1 MSKKDLN
8 QKQNVRFVV
17 EEIEYTLD
25 RVQGGTI
32 FLGVISKFHW
42 FFRVHWQSCRLHVL
56 PGPHPEAS
64 WVRCLCISRI
74 PLVLRTSSFSSW
86 APLLCD
92 SITGATSVCVCVC
105 VWASVWAIDHEA
117 FIIAFHDFAVLYAR
131 SFTLGGDTNRESF
144 CGKDCWRWVGVVGAG
159 HWTSSVC
166 HVPCAICHVFGLPG
180 TGVDTFTTSTHR
192 HIHKDIRVR
201 PRIWLCPSSSIHSHL
216 ENRLAPRS
224 SLLAPRI
231 RVPHSNFQYF
241 LCVLPVVITHFLPFA
256 STSTWTYRS
265 TSTSASAYPLP
276 LALDW

>member
-105 VWASVWAIDHEA
+105 VSECLSDRPWSLHYCISW
-117 FIIAFHDFAVLYAR
+117 
-131 SFTLGGDTNRESF
+131 F
-144 CGKDCWRWVGVVGAG
+144 CGSLCSFLYTRR
-159 HWTSSVC
+159 
-166 HVPCAICHVFGLPG
+166 
-180 TGVDTFTTSTHR
+180 R
-192 HIHKDIRVR
+192 HKQGKLLRER
-201 PRIWLCPSSSIHSHL
+201 
-216 ENRLAPRS
+216 
-224 SLLAPRI
+224 LLAMGGRG
-231 RVPHSNFQYF
+231 RGR
-241 LCVLPVVITHFLPFA
+241 T
-256 STSTWTYRS
+256 
-265 TSTSASAYPLP
+265 
-276 LALDW
+276 LDE